1 MILDRFLE
9 YVNSDLNQPVG
20 LGPTSLY
27 NDDWKILVGW
37 NYLKNST
44 FWVGDP
50 LRFAQK
56 TVEFQ
61 MSKQGGVSS
70 GGIWNAFVAKAGSGW
85 MV

>member
-44 FWVGDP
+44 F
-50 LRFAQK
+50 
-56 TVEFQ
+56 
-61 MSKQGGVSS
+61 
-70 GGIWNAFVAKAGSGW
+70 
-85 MV
+85 

>member
-1 MILDRFLE
+1 MRNCLEMKVYRSGEAILTKYYPTGLRGMILDRFLE

-44 FWVGDP
+44 F
-50 LRFAQK
+50 
-56 TVEFQ
+56 
-61 MSKQGGVSS
+61 
-70 GGIWNAFVAKAGSGW
+70 
-85 MV
+85 